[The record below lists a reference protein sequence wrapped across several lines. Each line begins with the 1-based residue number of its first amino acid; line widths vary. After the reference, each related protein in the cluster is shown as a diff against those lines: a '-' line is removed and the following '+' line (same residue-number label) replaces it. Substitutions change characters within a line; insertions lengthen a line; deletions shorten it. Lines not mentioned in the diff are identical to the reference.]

1 MPGFEKP
8 FTQIKKALG
17 GNEYNSL
24 VPSQLS
30 NAVALRIL
38 SNGSPDLE
46 TFVDEFIRG
55 RNVLEIT
62 GGSRTAL
69 VELLTN
75 KYEARA
81 AISTDIAERK
91 WGARPDMFL
100 QVDLNRLDDYVEEIR
115 KRFSGDLPDMIFG
128 TSSLGVPGLSHE
140 ETKRWLT
147 GCSRIV
153 APGGVIIMDFLVY
166 GDLSIASC
174 IHGKPVTRKQ
184 FEAMLDEL
192 VVAGIV
198 RCWQVGEK
206 MNPATV
212 YKAPFPSYRPPS
224 WTYRI
229 FPSWKAHVV
238 RSDWIYSQTWLH

>member
-1 MPGFEKP
+1 MLELKKP
-8 FTQIKKALG
+8 LTQIKKALG

-24 VPSQLS
+24 APSQLW
-30 NAVALRIL
+30 NAAALRIL

-46 TFVDEFIRG
+46 TFADEFIHG

-62 GGSRTAL
+62 GGGRTAL
-69 VELLTN
+69 VELMAN
-75 KYEARA
+75 KYGART
-81 AISTDIAERK
+81 AISTDIVKRK

-100 QVDLNRLDDYVEEIR
+100 QVDLNRLEKHIEEIR
-115 KRFSGDLPDMIFG
+115 KRFSGDLPDTIFG

-140 ETKRWLT
+140 EMKRWLT

-166 GDLSIASC
+166 RDLSFASC
-174 IHGKPVTRKQ
+174 IHGKPVTREQ

-192 VVAGIV
+192 MASGIV
-198 RCWQVGEK
+198 RSWGVGEK
-206 MNPATV
+206 TNSPTL
-212 YKAPFPSYRPPS
+212 YKAPLPLRRPPS

-229 FPSWKAHVV
+229 FAHGKPM
-238 RSDWIYSQTWLH
+238 